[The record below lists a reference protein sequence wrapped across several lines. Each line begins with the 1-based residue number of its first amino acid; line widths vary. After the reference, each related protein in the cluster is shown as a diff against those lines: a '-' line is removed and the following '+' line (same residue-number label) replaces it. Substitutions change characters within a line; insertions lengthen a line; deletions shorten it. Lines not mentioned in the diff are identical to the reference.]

1 MVDSAEEVI
10 EECRS
15 LLGRA
20 GREEGEVGLLVSLS
34 SLFAALAVREDLN
47 LAYPRFAELY
57 GRLLHELGGG
67 NPDGTEEGLTMI
79 YAYLHGCD
87 MSYDPEERAVLD
99 ARGGYWCHA
108 GGLSPLWRA
117 APHIHPGTRA
127 VDYGAGN
134 GLQGLLLQH
143 LYPHRLTTLV
153 ELSGPMI
160 EKGKALQGMLGIPA
174 ERIEW
179 VHGSVEE
186 VSPRAFD
193 FIYLYRP
200 LRPEGEAGRRF
211 YEWFAGELEG
221 AEGRVTIFSVADCL
235 RELLDRRRFT
245 VFYDDGQLTCYSGVS
260 GKEAD
265 GASGRGRKLTGPLR

>member
-1 MVDSAEEVI
+1 MLDSAEEVLQ
-10 EECRS
+10 ECRA
-15 LLGRA
+15 LLGGT
-20 GREEGEVGLLVSLS
+20 GREEGEVGLLASLS
-34 SLFAALAVREDLN
+34 RLFAALAVRGVLD

-57 GRLLHELGGG
+57 GRFLQELGRG

-87 MSYDPEERAVLD
+87 MSYDPEERAMLD

-117 APHIHPGTRA
+117 APYIHRETRG

-160 EKGKALQGMLGIPA
+160 EKGRALQGMLGIPA

-211 YEWFAGELEG
+211 YEWFAGELLH
-221 AEGRVTIFSVADCL
+221 AEGDVTIFSVADCL
-235 RELLDRRRFT
+235 REFLDSRRFA
-245 VFYDDGQLTCYSGVS
+245 VFYDDGQLTCFSKVP
-260 GKEAD
+260 GKKRPTAPP
-265 GASGRGRKLTGPLR
+265 ARGGN